1 MANEAIKT
9 TAAIKPGRKV
19 IINIG
24 LMGGQA
30 FRNTLLPQQRVVI
43 MGAML
48 RELMVPG
55 YRAEIQAHAGQ
66 EPTLVVTGVF
76 NLSAPCSLLAWD
88 ACVLAEQDCIAVYY
102 PGGLNDMSDGQGVLF
117 GPNAESW
124 GDFDSN
130 YFLLPMVVYQ

>member
-9 TAAIKPGRKV
+9 VEAIKPGRKV
-19 IINIG
+19 VLNIG

-30 FRNTLLPQQRVVI
+30 FRSTLLPQQRVVI
-43 MGAML
+43 MGDML

-55 YRAEIQAHAGQ
+55 YRVEIQMHAGQ
-66 EPTLVVTGVF
+66 EPTMVVSGVF
-76 NLSAPCSLLAWD
+76 NLNAPCSLLAWD

-102 PGGLNDMSDGQGVLF
+102 RDGLDGMSDGQGVLF
-117 GPNAESW
+117 GPNAEAW
-124 GDFDSN
+124 GEFNED